1 VGQAFSACQAC
12 EKHANAIRAHALND
26 RQGCLSYQD
35 NMRILYFFLVTI
47 MLALILS
54 TNAPAPSASASVA
67 LPDEASQRAPF
78 LLELPDVGTAQITAA
93 QARVPTANLRTLR
106 FKVRQPFAD
115 SIDPGKIYTF
125 INGEAAATIQGVKSG
140 RDGRIVT
147 CDLESKPRFRL
158 HPGKNVIE
166 ISAVD
171 HSHHSYYASYV
182 LLVGGQA
189 AQNVSNNDATL
200 EYFPAEGN
208 EDREPPEITMTT
220 PNGPVRLM
228 KEIAVL
234 RVRGNVADASGAVV
248 SVKVNGQAAL
258 ISPAR
263 PGAPA
268 RLAFERTI
276 NIGASTSA
284 VIIEAQ
290 DRAGNLARLTIPVRR
305 REAAVSSKFSGR
317 KFAVVIGVSRY
328 KFHDGGLNDLQYADA
343 DARAV
348 RDFLRLREGGGFA
361 PDDILYL
368 ENEQATIEGV
378 RSALRDFLRRA
389 APEDLILLYIAG
401 HGAPDPYAPQKLYF
415 LLHDTKVAD
424 MPGTALPMSEL
435 KEFLDNSV
443 RARRVVVFIDACH
456 SAGLSGA
463 KLVTKR
469 GLEQTENNVFNLY
482 AERLFS
488 ESGKAVLTSSDIN
501 EISQES
507 ASWGGGHGIFTWSLL
522 EGLRGEADSNND
534 HLVTAGEL
542 FDFVRDRV
550 RVETTFTQNPRV
562 LPGQNNDLAL
572 AVASTK

>member
-1 VGQAFSACQAC
+1 MRNF
-12 EKHANAIRAHALND
+12 
-26 RQGCLSYQD
+26 CL
-35 NMRILYFFLVTI
+35 FLLTI
-47 MLALILS
+47 MVALILS
-54 TNAPAPSASASVA
+54 TPAPAPSLSALA
-67 LPDEASQRAPF
+67 AWPDEASQRAPF
-78 LLELPDVGTAQITAA
+78 SLELPDVGTAQITAA

-171 HSHHSYYASYV
+171 HGNRSYYASYV

-189 AQNVSNNDATL
+189 TQNVSNTNATL
-200 EYFPAEGN
+200 EFFPVEGN
-208 EDREPPEITMTT
+208 DDREPPEINMTT

-228 KEIAVL
+228 RETEML
-234 RVRGNVADASGAVV
+234 RVRGTVADASGTVM
-248 SVKVNGQAAL
+248 SVKVNGLAAL
-258 ISPAR
+258 LSPASS
-263 PGAPA
+263 GAPA
-268 RLAFERTI
+268 RAAGSMAASASRATAFERTI
-276 NIGASTSA
+276 NIGASTSS
-284 VIIEAQ
+284 VVIEAQ

-317 KFAVVIGVSRY
+317 KFGVVIGVSRY

-348 RDFLRLREGGGFA
+348 RDFLRQREGGGFA

-368 ENEQATIEGV
+368 ENEQATIDGV
-378 RSALRDFLRRA
+378 RSALKDFLRRA
-389 APEDLILLYIAG
+389 GPEDLILLYIAG
-401 HGAPDPYAPQKLYF
+401 HGAPDPYSPQKLYF

-435 KEFLDNSV
+435 KEFLDGSV

-463 KLVTKR
+463 RLVTKR

-501 EISQES
+501 EISQEG
-507 ASWGGGHGIFTWSLL
+507 ASWGGGHGIFTWALL

-550 RVETTFTQNPRV
+550 RLETTFTQNPRV
-562 LPGQNNDLAL
+562 LPGLNNDLAL

>member
-1 VGQAFSACQAC
+1 MRTF
-12 EKHANAIRAHALND
+12 
-26 RQGCLSYQD
+26 CLS
-35 NMRILYFFLVTI
+35 LLTI

-54 TNAPAPSASASVA
+54 TSAPAPSTSVSAA
-67 LPDEASQRAPF
+67 LTDEASQRAPF
-78 LLELPDVGTAQITAA
+78 SLELPDVGTAPITAA

-106 FKVRQPFAD
+106 FKVKQPFAD

-147 CDLESKPRFRL
+147 CDVESKPRFRL

-166 ISAVD
+166 ISAID
-171 HSHHSYYASYV
+171 HSKRSFYASYV

-189 AQNVSNNDATL
+189 TQTGSNTNATL
-200 EYFPAEGN
+200 EFFPAEGN
-208 EDREPPEITMTT
+208 DDREPPEINMTT
-220 PNGPVRLM
+220 PKGPVRLI
-228 KEIAVL
+228 KETEML
-234 RVRGNVADASGAVV
+234 RVRGTVADATGAVL

-258 ISPAR
+258 LSPARAGTPAR
-263 PGAPA
+263 PGEQTTASASHPVT
-268 RLAFERTI
+268 FERTI
-276 NIGASTSA
+276 NIGAGTSF

-348 RDFLRLREGGGFA
+348 REFLRQREGGGFA

-378 RSALRDFLRRA
+378 RSALKDFLRRA
-389 APEDLILLYIAG
+389 EPEDLILLYIAG
-401 HGAPDPYAPQKLYF
+401 HGAPDPFAPQKLYF

-435 KEFLDNSV
+435 KEFLDSSV

-463 KLVTKR
+463 KLVTRR

-501 EISQES
+501 EISQEG

-542 FDFVRDRV
+542 FEFVRDRV
-550 RVETTFTQNPRV
+550 RLETTFTQNPRV
-562 LPGQNNDLAL
+562 LPGLNNDLAL

>member
-1 VGQAFSACQAC
+1 
-12 EKHANAIRAHALND
+12 
-26 RQGCLSYQD
+26 
-35 NMRILYFFLVTI
+35 MRILCLFLLTI
-47 MLALILS
+47 MLALSLS
-54 TNAPAPSASASVA
+54 ISAPAPPASASTV
-67 LPDEASQRAPF
+67 LPDDATQRAPF
-78 LLELPDVGTAQITAA
+78 ALELPDIGATQITAA

-106 FKVRQPFAD
+106 FKVRQPYAD

-147 CDLESKPRFRL
+147 CDLESKPRFHL

-166 ISAVD
+166 ISAID
-171 HSHHSYYASYV
+171 HSNHPFYASYV

-189 AQNVSNNDATL
+189 TQDVSNTNATL
-200 EYFPAEGN
+200 EFFPVEVGD
-208 EDREPPEITMTT
+208 DREPPEISMTT
-220 PNGPVRLM
+220 PNGPVRVM
-228 KEIAVL
+228 KETEML
-234 RVRGNVADASGAVV
+234 RVRGTVADAAGAVA

-258 ISPAR
+258 LSPAR
-263 PGAPA
+263 SATQA
-268 RLAFERTI
+268 SRLKTFERTI
-276 NIGASTSA
+276 NIGASVSSI
-284 VIIEAQ
+284 IIEAQ
-290 DRAGNLARLTIPVRR
+290 DQVGNLSRLTIPVRR
-305 REAAVSSKFSGR
+305 REAAVSSRFSGR

-328 KFHDGGLNDLQYADA
+328 KYHDGGLNDLQYADA

-348 RDFLRLREGGGFA
+348 RDFLRQREGGGFA

-424 MPGTALPMSEL
+424 MPATALPMSEL
-435 KEFLDNSV
+435 KDFLDNNV
-443 RARRVVVFIDACH
+443 RAKRVVVFIDACH

-463 KLVTKR
+463 RLVTKR

-488 ESGKAVLTSSDIN
+488 DSGKAVLTSSDVN

-507 ASWGGGHGIFTWSLL
+507 PSWGGGHGIFTWSLL
-522 EGLRGEADSNND
+522 EGLRGDADTNND

-542 FDFVRDRV
+542 FEFVRDRV
-550 RVETTFTQNPRV
+550 RLETTFTQNPRV
-562 LPGQNNDLAL
+562 LPGLNSDLAL
-572 AVASTK
+572 AVASVK

>member
-1 VGQAFSACQAC
+1 
-12 EKHANAIRAHALND
+12 
-26 RQGCLSYQD
+26 
-35 NMRILYFFLVTI
+35 MRIFYLFLLTI

-54 TNAPAPSASASVA
+54 TSAPAPIASASAA
-67 LPDEASQRAPF
+67 WPDEVSQRAPF
-78 LLELPDVGTAQITAA
+78 SLELPDVGAAVITAA

-166 ISAVD
+166 ISALD
-171 HSHHSYYASYV
+171 HSNHSYYASYV

-189 AQNVSNNDATL
+189 TQNISDATL
-200 EYFPAEGN
+200 EFFPVEGSG
-208 EDREPPEITMTT
+208 DREPPEINMTT

-228 KEIAVL
+228 KETAML
-234 RVRGNVADASGAVV
+234 RVRGTVADASDAVM

-258 ISPAR
+258 LSPAR

-268 RLAFERTI
+268 RPGESATASASRPLAFERTI
-276 NIGASTSA
+276 NIGASTSS
-284 VIIEAQ
+284 VIVEAQ
-290 DRAGNLARLTIPVRR
+290 DRAGNQARLTIPVRR

-348 RDFLRLREGGGFA
+348 RDFLRQREGGGFA

-435 KEFLDNSV
+435 KEFLDGSV
-443 RARRVVVFIDACH
+443 RAKRVVVFIDACH

-488 ESGKAVLTSSDIN
+488 DSGKAVLTSSDIN

-507 ASWGGGHGIFTWSLL
+507 SSWGGGHGIFTWSLL

-550 RVETTFTQNPRV
+550 RLETTFTQNPRV
-562 LPGQNNDLAL
+562 LPGLNNDLAL

>member
-1 VGQAFSACQAC
+1 
-12 EKHANAIRAHALND
+12 
-26 RQGCLSYQD
+26 
-35 NMRILYFFLVTI
+35 MRIFYPFLLTI

-54 TNAPAPSASASVA
+54 TSAPAPIASASAA
-67 LPDEASQRAPF
+67 WPDEVSQRAPF
-78 LLELPDVGTAQITAA
+78 SLELPDVGAAVITAA
-93 QARVPTANLRTLR
+93 QARVPIANLRTLR

-166 ISAVD
+166 ISALD
-171 HSHHSYYASYV
+171 HSNHSYYASYV

-189 AQNVSNNDATL
+189 TQNISDATL
-200 EYFPAEGN
+200 EFFPVEGSG
-208 EDREPPEITMTT
+208 DREPPEINMTT

-228 KEIAVL
+228 KETAML
-234 RVRGNVADASGAVV
+234 RVRGTVADASGAVV

-258 ISPAR
+258 LSPAR

-268 RLAFERTI
+268 RPGESTAPSASRPLAFERTI
-276 NIGASTSA
+276 NIGASTSS

-290 DRAGNLARLTIPVRR
+290 DRAGNQARLTIPVRR

-348 RDFLRLREGGGFA
+348 RDFLRQREGGGFA

-435 KEFLDNSV
+435 KEFLDGSV
-443 RARRVVVFIDACH
+443 RAKRVVVFIDACH

-488 ESGKAVLTSSDIN
+488 DSGKAVLTSSDIN

-507 ASWGGGHGIFTWSLL
+507 SSWGGGHGIFTWSLL

-550 RVETTFTQNPRV
+550 SVETTFAQNPRV
-562 LPGQNNDLAL
+562 LPGLNSDLAL

>member
-1 VGQAFSACQAC
+1 
-12 EKHANAIRAHALND
+12 
-26 RQGCLSYQD
+26 
-35 NMRILYFFLVTI
+35 MRIFCLFLLTV
-47 MLALILS
+47 MLALMFSIV
-54 TNAPAPSASASVA
+54 TPAPPASASTA
-67 LPDEASQRAPF
+67 LPDEATQRAPF
-78 LLELPDVGTAQITAA
+78 ALELPDISAVQITAA
-93 QARVPTANLRTLR
+93 QARVPTANVRTLR
-106 FKVRQPFAD
+106 FKVRQPYAD

-166 ISAVD
+166 ISAID
-171 HSHHSYYASYV
+171 HSNHPFYASYV

-189 AQNVSNNDATL
+189 TQDVSSTNATL
-200 EYFPAEGN
+200 EFFPAEGGD
-208 EDREPPEITMTT
+208 DREPPEINMTT

-228 KEIAVL
+228 KETEML
-234 RVRGNVADASGAVV
+234 RVRGTVADESGAVV
-248 SVKVNGQAAL
+248 SVKVNGQVAL
-258 ISPAR
+258 LSPAR
-263 PGAPA
+263 TGMPA
-268 RLAFERTI
+268 RVGGPIAASATQASRPMAFERTI
-276 NIGASTSA
+276 NIGASTSS
-284 VIIEAQ
+284 VVIEAQ
-290 DRAGNLARLTIPVRR
+290 DRVGNLARLSIPVRR
-305 REAAVSSKFSGR
+305 REAAVSSRFSGR

-328 KFHDGGLNDLQYADA
+328 KYHDGGLNDLQYADA

-348 RDFLRLREGGGFA
+348 RDFLRQPEGGGFA
-361 PDDILYL
+361 ANDILYL

-401 HGAPDPYAPQKLYF
+401 HGAPDPFAPQKLYF

-424 MPGTALPMSEL
+424 MPATALSMSEL
-435 KEFLDNSV
+435 KDFLDSTI
-443 RARRVVVFIDACH
+443 RAKRVVVFIDACH

-463 KLVTKR
+463 RLVTKR

-488 ESGKAVLTSSDIN
+488 ESGKAVLTSSDVN

-507 ASWGGGHGIFTWSLL
+507 SSWGGGHGIFTWSLL
-522 EGLRGEADSNND
+522 EGLRGDADTNND
-534 HLVTAGEL
+534 HLITAGEL
-542 FDFVRDRV
+542 FEFVRDRV

-562 LPGQNNDLAL
+562 LPGLNNDLAL
-572 AVASTK
+572 SVASTK